1 MSLKSLKREA
11 KKGTAVPNDLLQQQK
26 AAIESSMLEFFGV
39 AALFFLF
46 FCITLMIDF
55 IERAKQTQNGGMILA
70 ELIVFVVFA
79 ESCVS
84 AVKRFCVFRKISK
97 VEFSSEGTVSIHC
110 KKISFMYI
118 PVTKGTSSI
127 DCIVLKDEYGKKY
140 FYVYPKKKRP
150 DSNLKK
156 EIREKYLDNEMQFI
170 CYKNTNFIKILPM

>member
-11 KKGTAVPNDLLQQQK
+11 KKGIAVPNDLLQQQK

-70 ELIVFVVFA
+70 ELIVFVFFA
-79 ESCVS
+79 VSCVY

-97 VEFSSEGTVSIHC
+97 VEFSRNSFDSLQKNLFHVYSGDKRNFFDRLHCSE
-110 KKISFMYI
+110 
-118 PVTKGTSSI
+118 
-127 DCIVLKDEYGKKY
+127 
-140 FYVYPKKKRP
+140 RR
-150 DSNLKK
+150 
-156 EIREKYLDNEMQFI
+156 IR
-170 CYKNTNFIKILPM
+170 